1 MKNILVALIIFFPI
15 SSFAIVNEISG
26 DFGYDRTI
34 YGSSR
39 QNSNVTRTYSAGLS
53 TYFWD
58 YTALDLSASKSSDIT
73 TENQTYIIT
82 TGFNL
87 VGQQNRVNTTVY
99 GVGIK
104 QSFAPR
110 SARLIPSLSIGY
122 ARQFTDS
129 QQDLVILNTTT
140 NARTTLTDTTATQKI
155 NSVYG
160 TFSLQ
165 LKMTERLSLK
175 GSVKTLFQAF
185 KFNQAKDTLKY
196 SFGISWVF

>member
-1 MKNILVALIIFFPI
+1 MRNLLLAIMILTPI

-34 YGSSR
+34 YGDKR

-58 YTALDLSASKSSDIT
+58 YTALDLNASRTKDVT

-82 TGFNL
+82 SGFNL
-87 VGQQNRVNTTVY
+87 IGQQNRVTTDVY
-99 GVGIK
+99 SIGIK

-110 SARLIPSLSIGY
+110 SARLIPSISVGY
-122 ARQFTDS
+122 ARQFTES
-129 QQDLVILNTTT
+129 SQDLVIQNTTT
-140 NARTTLTDTTATQKI
+140 NTQFTNTDTTPKQKV

-160 TFSLQ
+160 TFALQ
-165 LKMTERLSLK
+165 LKLTDGLSLK
-175 GSVKTLFQAF
+175 GSIKTLFPAF

-196 SFGISWVF
+196 AFGFSWAF